1 MGVPVLVAPAFDGE
15 RAKHCRRGG
24 VAGCVLSVRLPAD
37 EEDADEPWNM
47 APSRRRDLGPIG
59 APPPARVT
67 TTLANQL
74 YLDRTELPPAMVARL
89 ISLAAFQNP
98 EFYRAQA
105 MRLPTF
111 GKPRIISCAELHNRY
126 VGLPRSCLDDVVQL
140 PIDHHVELA
149 LQDLRV
155 EGVPLPPNTGFEGEL
170 RDHQVKSLNA
180 LALHDIGVLAATT
193 AFGKTVVAAA
203 LVAHRARNTLILV
216 HRREL
221 LLQWV
226 ARLKAFLNIAPKTL
240 ASSAAGGGNRRA

>member
-1 MGVPVLVAPAFDGE
+1 
-15 RAKHCRRGG
+15 
-24 VAGCVLSVRLPAD
+24 
-37 EEDADEPWNM
+37 
-47 APSRRRDLGPIG
+47 
-59 APPPARVT
+59 VT

-170 RDHQVKSLNA
+170 RGHQVKSLNA
-180 LALHDIGVLAATT
+180 LALHDIGVLAAT

-203 LVAHRARNTLILV
+203 LIAHRARNTLILV

>member
-1 MGVPVLVAPAFDGE
+1 M
-15 RAKHCRRGG
+15 
-24 VAGCVLSVRLPAD
+24 
-37 EEDADEPWNM
+37 
-47 APSRRRDLGPIG
+47 
-59 APPPARVT
+59 T

-89 ISLAAFQNP
+89 ISLTAFQNP

-126 VGLPRSCLDDVVQL
+126 VGLPRGCLDDVVQL
-140 PIDHHVELA
+140 LIGHHVELA

-170 RDHQVKSLNA
+170 RGHQVKSLNA

-203 LVAHRARNTLILV
+203 LIAHRARNTLILV